1 MFVAG
6 GLTGIMFVAIPF
18 DQQVTDTYFIVAHF
32 HYIIFGAAVFPI
44 FGGMY
49 YWFPKV
55 TGRMY
60 FERAGQISFW
70 LIFLG
75 TNLLFFPMH
84 IVGLLGMTRRV
95 YTYPDDLG
103 WTGYNLAE
111 TIGGY
116 VTLAGILLLFGNLA
130 RSYFRGPPA
139 GPDPWNGPTL
149 EWATTS
155 PPPEYDF
162 PVIPKVSSAY
172 PNWDAADREEDRRRL
187 EQDILVLDEG
197 NEQVE
202 VTPVDARFS
211 EVVQMPHE
219 SPWPIVLALCLSLVF
234 VMLLLQHY
242 GTAGLM
248 GILCLLALV
257 GWHSQEPEEE

>member
-1 MFVAG
+1 V
-6 GLTGIMFVAIPF
+6 
-18 DQQVTDTYFIVAHF
+18 
-32 HYIIFGAAVFPI
+32 
-44 FGGMY
+44 
-49 YWFPKV
+49 
-55 TGRMY
+55 
-60 FERAGQISFW
+60 
-70 LIFLG
+70 
-75 TNLLFFPMH
+75 
-84 IVGLLGMTRRV
+84 
-95 YTYPDDLG
+95 
-103 WTGYNLAE
+103 
-111 TIGGY
+111 
-116 VTLAGILLLFGNLA
+116 
-130 RSYFRGPPA
+130 RSYFRGPLA

-234 VMLLLQHY
+234 VMLLLQQY

-248 GILCLLALV
+248 GILCLLTLV
-257 GWHSQEPEEE
+257 GWHSQEPEEK